1 MVEGRT
7 AVQTPEQT
15 PEGPVPVHL
24 PLPLTRVN
32 RPVPTASR
40 GPATPLILVAPE
52 PEMRPA
58 KEILCITNLPLVAE
72 MWPPL
77 TAMPILITPQWPL
90 VVTSTMFQFPS
101 NFAAVAGAAKQR
113 VAIAADKA
121 KADMR
126 LLIMRI
132 LTLCVVLPNYRSALL
147 EPANA
152 IHSIVKRAPT

>member
-1 MVEGRT
+1 MVEVRR
-7 AVQTPEQT
+7 AVQTPAQT

-24 PLPLTRVN
+24 PLPFTRVN
-32 RPVPTASR
+32 RPVPTAWR

-58 KEILCITNLPLVAE
+58 KAILCITNLPLVAE

-101 NFAAVAGAAKQR
+101 NLAAVAGAANHR

-121 KADMR
+121 RADMR
-126 LLIMRI
+126 LLIMGI
-132 LTLCVVLPNYRSALL
+132 LTVCVMPD
-147 EPANA
+147 
-152 IHSIVKRAPT
+152 